1 MLAKYFF
8 ELPDQIKEEMQERI
22 LLKILKRLTKVHEGS
37 RRESLQ
43 MSGKSGLK
51 G

>member
-22 LLKILKRLTKVHEGS
+22 PLKILTKVHEGS